1 MLLHSPSDLKKPGSE
16 YLENWLLSLRDR
28 QLVRQI
34 GVSIYCSE
42 DLEGVNPE
50 LLDVVQ
56 LPLSLYDQ
64 RLIQNSTIS
73 RLHRAGVSL
82 HVRSIYLQG
91 LLLAPEESW
100 PNWVSPKVRQHHRR
114 LIDLCRTKDC
124 RLIDLALGFLKA
136 QSDIDAVVV
145 GISSLADLKGQFI
158 VAKNISM
165 VKL

>member
-1 MLLHSPSDLKKPGSE
+1 ML
-16 YLENWLLSLRDR
+16 
-28 QLVRQI
+28 
-34 GVSIYCSE
+34 E
-42 DLEGVNPE
+42 DLEGLIQNC
-50 LLDVVQ
+50 DVVQ

-145 GISSLADLKGQFI
+145 GISSLADLKELNLSWQKTSPWSNFEWEGWSLQDTDMLDPRYWPI
-158 VAKNISM
+158 
-165 VKL
+165 